1 MSQPLASFQISSSI
15 PDLFNTVF
23 HSVPKILVFLSV
35 LVIGWFVAA
44 ASIVMVALGVNA
56 ALNQAGIAATVTQP
70 ILYTMLLTCGA
81 ITAIAVGGC
90 LVKPMQARLERMLTA
105 AERETSSQLAA
116 YQQGR
121 ADAMRAAQSQGPPTV
136 AEGPRYLQ
144 GQAFTR
150 SPGYPHNP
158 GFSPVSGRR
167 EDPGQSAE
175 TAIQDDPVG
184 YPGGQYM

>member
-44 ASIVMVALGVNA
+44 ASIVMVALGVSA
-56 ALNQAGIAATVTQP
+56 ALNQAGIAAAVTQP
-70 ILYTMLLTCGA
+70 ILYTVLLTCGA
-81 ITAIAVGGC
+81 ITAMVVGGC
-90 LVKPMQARLERMLTA
+90 LVKPMRARWERMPTA
-105 AERETSSQLAA
+105 TERDTSSQLAA

-136 AEGPRYLQ
+136 SEGPRYLR
-144 GQAFTR
+144 GAAFTR
-150 SPGYPHNP
+150 DPGYPHNP
-158 GFSPVSGRR
+158 GFSRGAGHR
-167 EDPGQSAE
+167 EDPGHSPE
-175 TAIQDDPVG
+175 TVIQDDPVG

>member
-15 PDLFNTVF
+15 PDLFSTVF
-23 HSVPKILVFLSV
+23 HSVPKILIFLSV

-56 ALNQAGIAATVTQP
+56 ALNQAGIAAAITQP
-70 ILYTMLLTCGA
+70 ILYTVLLTCGA
-81 ITAIAVGGC
+81 ITAIVVGGC
-90 LVKPMQARLERMLTA
+90 LVKPMQARWERMLTA
-105 AERETSSQLAA
+105 TERETGSQLAA

-136 AEGPRYLQ
+136 SEGPRYLR
-144 GQAFTR
+144 GPAFTR
-150 SPGYPHNP
+150 GPGYPHNP
-158 GFSPVSGRR
+158 GFSPGSGRQ
-167 EDPGQSAE
+167 EDPGQATE
-175 TAIQDDPVG
+175 TVIQDDPVG